1 MINKIIET
9 IKKIISPTQEKRVYR
24 RFDFINHSKISDM
37 TYIGQKAVI
46 DDATR
51 FYHEHFTMDD
61 DYDENWEVNS
71 FEQAI
76 EFWECNGYEIR

>member
-37 TYIGQKAVI
+37 TMLQDFTTSILQWMMIMMKIGK
-46 DDATR
+46 
-51 FYHEHFTMDD
+51 
-61 DYDENWEVNS
+61 
-71 FEQAI
+71 
-76 EFWECNGYEIR
+76 

>member
-1 MINKIIET
+1 
-9 IKKIISPTQEKRVYR
+9 
-24 RFDFINHSKISDM
+24 
-37 TYIGQKAVI
+37 
-46 DDATR
+46 
-51 FYHEHFTMDD
+51 MDD